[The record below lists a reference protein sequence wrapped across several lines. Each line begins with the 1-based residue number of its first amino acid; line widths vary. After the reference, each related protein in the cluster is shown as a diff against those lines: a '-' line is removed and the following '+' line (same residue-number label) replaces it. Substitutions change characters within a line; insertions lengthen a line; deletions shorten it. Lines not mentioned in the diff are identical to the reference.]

1 MFEFRIDFPLKKI
14 GLMLWIN
21 EIVYKNMLQMLE
33 EEFFKM
39 EMYVIIIM
47 DCEILEFRLV
57 LYRLSKRIVLII
69 NSLLWEYI

>member
-1 MFEFRIDFPLKKI
+1 MKKI

-39 EMYVIIIM
+39 EIYVIIVM

-69 NSLLWEYI
+69 NSLL

>member
-39 EMYVIIIM
+39 EMYVIIVM

-69 NSLLWEYI
+69 NSLL

>member
-1 MFEFRIDFPLKKI
+1 
-14 GLMLWIN
+14 MLWIN

-39 EMYVIIIM
+39 EIYVIIVM

-57 LYRLSKRIVLII
+57 LYRLSKRIILII
-69 NSLLWEYI
+69 NSLL

>member
-69 NSLLWEYI
+69 NSLL

>member
-39 EMYVIIIM
+39 EMYVIIVM

-57 LYRLSKRIVLII
+57 LYRLSKRNVLII
-69 NSLLWEYI
+69 NSLL

>member
-1 MFEFRIDFPLKKI
+1 
-14 GLMLWIN
+14 MLWIN

-69 NSLLWEYI
+69 NSLL

>member
-39 EMYVIIIM
+39 EMYVIIVIVKFWNLGQFCI
-47 DCEILEFRLV
+47 DCLKG
-57 LYRLSKRIVLII
+57 LY
-69 NSLLWEYI
+69 

>member
-1 MFEFRIDFPLKKI
+1 
-14 GLMLWIN
+14 MLWIN

-39 EMYVIIIM
+39 EIYVIIVM

-69 NSLLWEYI
+69 NSLL

>member
-39 EMYVIIIM
+39 EMYVIIVM

-69 NSLLWEYI
+69 NSL

>member
-1 MFEFRIDFPLKKI
+1 
-14 GLMLWIN
+14 MLWIN

-39 EMYVIIIM
+39 EMYVIIVM

-69 NSLLWEYI
+69 NSLL